1 MTLMPTAPYPARPVD
16 PEAHAGR
23 HSTSFRDYVEALK
36 NIGEIQE
43 IDQPIDWNLEMGA
56 IIRHSTE
63 TKAAAPLF
71 NNVIGADPGLRAM
84 GAPAATSRQPG
95 LYLARLAMMMGH
107 DPHATGL
114 ELVEAYVAAKS
125 RPVLAP
131 ILVPR
136 EMGRCKKTVI
146 FVE

>member
-1 MTLMPTAPYPARPVD
+1 MSVAEMRNAPYPARPVD
-16 PEAHAGR
+16 PEAHTGR
-23 HSTSFRDYVEALK
+23 HFTSFRDYVEALK

-43 IDQPIDWNLEMGA
+43 IDRTIDWNLEMGA

-84 GAPAATSRQPG
+84 GAAAATSRQPG

-114 ELVEAYVAAKS
+114 ELVEAYVEAKS
-125 RPVLAP
+125 RPVLEPNVVA
-131 ILVPR
+131 R
-136 EMGRCKKTVI
+136 
-146 FVE
+146 